1 MNPLKGRCT
10 NYMENT
16 NIEIQ
21 KIVDRMYAE
30 YGTDLGILF
39 GIKDREI
46 VELIVSITMKFSLE
60 EEIKSLKKISKETED
75 NIIF

>member
-1 MNPLKGRCT
+1 
-10 NYMENT
+10 MENT